1 MSGISYH
8 VVIKFWLPTHLGV
21 HNQFYTHQQHLYLE
35 IEFMIYGHKPCM
47 NNNLYWKTTSSKSGL
62 DVMQSHLL
70 QRTWFGQYQAS
81 SAVLESCTPTLHDGS
96 TTTCELVYCNL
107 CGGFSTDTKCALQQV
122 QCWLRTGG
130 SITDRYLTH
139 IAFILMVQC
148 CMMSGGSTH
157 NVHTQITAYEF
168 HHKYKYVCT
177 TEHGVSTIILG
188 YTLNLTINWN
198 WNKNKIWPTSVLQ

>member
-1 MSGISYH
+1 MQFISVLQSFCKLLYQNRLYMSGISYH

-81 SAVLESCTPTLHDGS
+81 SAVLESCTLTLHDGS

-107 CGGFSTDTKCALQQV
+107 CGGFSTDTMQMCTA
-122 QCWLRTGG
+122 T
-130 SITDRYLTH
+130 SSMLTAH
-139 IAFILMVQC
+139 WW
-148 CMMSGGSTH
+148 
-157 NVHTQITAYEF
+157 VH
-168 HHKYKYVCT
+168 H
-177 TEHGVSTIILG
+177 
-188 YTLNLTINWN
+188 W
-198 WNKNKIWPTSVLQ
+198 

>member
-21 HNQFYTHQQHLYLE
+21 HNHFYTHQQHLYLE

-47 NNNLYWKTTSSKSGL
+47 NNYLYWKTTSSKSGL

-81 SAVLESCTPTLHDGS
+81 SAVLESCTLTLHDGS

-107 CGGFSTDTKCALQQV
+107 CGGFTTDTKCALQQA

-148 CMMSGGSTH
+148 CMMSDGSTH
-157 NVHTQITAYEF
+157 NVHTQITAYECPPQVQICL
-168 HHKYKYVCT
+168 HHRAWCVHHHT
-177 TEHGVSTIILG
+177 RVHTEPDT
-188 YTLNLTINWN
+188 
-198 WNKNKIWPTSVLQ
+198 